1 MRLPVEVVAQCN
13 AALGQESSEFFG
25 EFLQKHPLIFFRRF
39 NLRPVRHIGN
49 PVFVVHL
56 LSKHHHVRIGAGPTA
71 HPCINVT
78 VAYGEFKSAALH
90 AERRLN
96 TRPESGLLHER
107 RPVDVFDGFGFERKL
122 HGIEMVGNGI
132 LLEKENRD
140 KELPLRR
147 ASFFTIAFFIG
158 KCTRIPN
165 NFRRILF
172 IFAFLPPRVGKKAS
186 VRDLTSSQ
194 KTCLIRTSIDCSSTG
209 TGLKTVRFPE
219 GR

>member
-1 MRLPVEVVAQCN
+1 MRLPVEIVAQCN
-13 AALGQESSEFFG
+13 AALGQEPSEFFG

-49 PVFVVHL
+49 PIFVVHL
-56 LSKHHHVRIGAGPTA
+56 LSKHHHVRIGAGPTT

-122 HGIEMVGNGI
+122 HGIEMVGNVI

-140 KELPLRR
+140 KELPFAARLLYHSTFHRKMHKDFQYFPQGSFHFCFFTSLRR
-147 ASFFTIAFFIG
+147 QKSFR
-158 KCTRIPN
+158 KRLD
-165 NFRRILF
+165 IL
-172 IFAFLPPRVGKKAS
+172 R
-186 VRDLTSSQ
+186 
-194 KTCLIRTSIDCSSTG
+194 
-209 TGLKTVRFPE
+209 KTVSNTHLD
-219 GR
+219 